1 MELKFSFACV
11 IYYTFKCFCT
21 CVGLWEYNSTCFLKG
36 LVTCVLLFICM
47 VDQTQMYPSSI
58 LPSGLFQGII
68 CNSEW
73 EAEMGTFEAWITGG
87 PKLEGG
93 LDLKGRGGGIS
104 DPSSY
109 HAPHFTNASFF
120 IGNIW
125 TPFLGRIK
133 KTFPLP
139 WTSGNNR
146 L

>member
-1 MELKFSFACV
+1 MESKFSFACV

-36 LVTCVLLFICM
+36 LVTCILLSICM

-93 LDLKGRGGGIS
+93 LDLKGGDLR
-104 DPSSY
+104 
-109 HAPHFTNASFF
+109 FF
-120 IGNIW
+120 FLPC
-125 TPFLGRIK
+125 TPFCQCILFYRK
-133 KTFPLP
+133 NLNPF
-139 WTSGNNR
+139 SGKN
-146 L
+146 